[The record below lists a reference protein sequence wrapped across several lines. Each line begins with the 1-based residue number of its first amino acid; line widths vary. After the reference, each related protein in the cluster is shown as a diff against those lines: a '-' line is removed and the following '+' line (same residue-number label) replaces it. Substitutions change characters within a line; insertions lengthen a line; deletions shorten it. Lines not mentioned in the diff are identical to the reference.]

1 MSLFNRKK
9 QLPDEDYTIDKIE
22 TTTVEDVD
30 DAISKEQSIIDKI
43 NNAGMLKKYRELAK
57 VMFMMIKDYRKGI
70 YKDVPWFTIAAITA
84 ALLYVFI
91 PIDLIPDFIPG
102 LGFIDDLT
110 MISFV
115 TGWIESGLHRYLD
128 WKLKNNS
135 EFEK

>member
-115 TGWIESGLHRYLD
+115 TGWIESDLHRYLD